1 MSVEIEVHFEISPID
16 IMESIGIDDVRIQ
29 RAEDN
34 FEDYSVGIKCYY
46 TPARPMP
53 FCTNPN
59 KDAYYDPGDPEEFEF
74 VLPFDLVND
83 FFGRAQELSIQFSK
97 EEKESIKGVIDDS
110 YDHWLSQVAES
121 KVRDAYQ
128 KMGEY

>member
-46 TPARPMP
+46 TPARPKP

-59 KDAYYDPGDPEEFEF
+59 KDAYYDPGEPEEFEF
-74 VLPFDLVND
+74 VLPFNLEVA
-83 FFGRAQELSIQFSK
+83 FFWRAQELGITFSE
-97 EEKESIKGVIDDS
+97 EEKESIKGAIDDS
-110 YDHWLSQVAES
+110 LESWLSQVAEP
-121 KVRDAYQ
+121 KVRDEYQ